1 LPAPVRTVE
10 DIYAFHLVDA
20 VWGGGG
26 FGTRLNLNL
35 REDKGYSYGVF
46 SNEIFYSRGGIWT
59 AGGGV
64 QTCGATRSSSNRSD
78 GSRAR
83 SRSCGSSGCR

>member
-1 LPAPVRTVE
+1 MPGPKRIVR
-10 DIYAFHLVDA
+10 DYYAFRLVDA

-46 SNEIFYSRGGIWT
+46 SNM
-59 AGGGV
+59 A
-64 QTCGATRSSSNRSD
+64 
-78 GSRAR
+78 
-83 SRSCGSSGCR
+83 